1 MLQYK
6 NILVYIDPTQEHQPA
21 LERAAEIVKS
31 GQNAQ
36 ITLFLCCYDL
46 TYEMTS
52 LSSLEERQAMQA
64 LVIREHKESLYALAA
79 PYQKEGLR
87 IDCQVHWH
95 NRPFQ
100 AAIKL
105 ILKEGYDL
113 LIKSTHQHSKLSAI
127 LFTPTDWNL
136 LRKCPIPLLLVKEGK
151 WPVNSN
157 VLCAI
162 DCKSEE
168 DPEHHSLNESIL
180 SEANNIAE
188 LVDSNIY
195 MVNAY
200 PSPPMNI
207 MMELPEFDPIHY
219 EDGLKKLHHN
229 ALHKYAD
236 QYNINAENIY
246 LQQGLPEDIIS
257 AVAEEI
263 NAELVIMGT
272 VGRSGLGVALLGHTA
287 EQVIDKLTSDLLA
300 LKPEGFVSPITL
312 DEEDE

>member
-6 NILVYIDPTQEHQPA
+6 NILVYIDPTQEDQPA

-31 GQNAQ
+31 GQNAK

-52 LSSLEERQAMQA
+52 LSSLEERQAMQT
-64 LVIREHKESLYALAA
+64 LVIRDHKESLYALAA
-79 PYQKEGLR
+79 PYQQKGLT

-95 NRPFQ
+95 NRPFE

-105 ILKEGYDL
+105 ILKKGYDL

-136 LRKCPIPLLLVKEGK
+136 LRKCPIPLLLVKESA
-151 WPVNSN
+151 WPVNGN
-157 VLCAI
+157 ILCAI
-162 DCKSEE
+162 DCKSAE
-168 DPEHHSLNESIL
+168 DPDHHSLNEAIL
-180 SEANNIAE
+180 TEANSIAS

-219 EDGLKKLHHN
+219 EDGLKKNHHET
-229 ALHKYAD
+229 LHKYAEK
-236 QYNINAENIY
+236 YNIKPENIY
-246 LQQGLPEDIIS
+246 LQQGLPEEIIS

-263 NAELVIMGT
+263 SAELVIMGT
-272 VGRSGLGVALLGHTA
+272 VGRSGLGVVLLGHTA

-300 LKPEGFVSPITL
+300 LKPEGFISPITL
-312 DEEDE
+312 DDE